1 MRLRIWLRHDGF
13 LLAGI
18 GLALLTIFDP
28 TIGRT
33 LQLASEVEATYHVRL
48 LPALVV
54 LVTLLFVHLLT
65 RRQEL
70 KSRARAAA
78 AEAYAAQERARDLEL
93 LATFGRALAGV
104 LTDDALRAALW
115 RHLPIIAGR
124 SEVWVALGEGP
135 RITTLLDSTGS
146 TNVAVTAEDTSR
158 RVLASRIGHDDPLG
172 TVDGRYRCFIIVAA
186 GRPLGVMG
194 VLNESE
200 PIDDRIARLLNA
212 AAALLG
218 IAVRNVQL
226 FTETREN
233 ALTDSLT
240 QCFNR
245 GHIMQVIEAE
255 LRRAR
260 RTRSP
265 LSVVMLDIDQFKTMN
280 DRAGHLGGDAI
291 LAEIG
296 NRLRAVLRHS
306 DVRGRFGGDE
316 FLIVLPDTPA
326 AGAAYVAE
334 SLRREIE
341 DLVVPVE
348 GFTANITASVGVATA
363 RPDELEAEAL
373 VARVDRALYDA
384 KEAGRN
390 RVVSADGAEITP
402 EAPPRVM
409 RAS

>member
-1 MRLRIWLRHDGF
+1 MRLRISLRHDGF
-13 LLAGI
+13 LLAGLA
-18 GLALLTIFDP
+18 LALLTVFDP

-54 LVTLLFVHLLT
+54 LVTLLIVHLLT

-78 AEAYAAQERARDLEL
+78 AEAHAAQERARDLEL

-104 LTDDALRAALW
+104 LSDDALRAALW

-124 SEVWVALGEGP
+124 SEVWVALGEGS
-135 RITTLLDSTGS
+135 RIATLLDTTGS
-146 TNVAVTAEDTSR
+146 TTVAVTAEDTSR

-172 TVDGRYRCFIIVAA
+172 AVDGRYRCFAIVAA

-194 VLNESE
+194 VLNESD

-291 LAEIG
+291 LSEIG

-341 DLVVPVE
+341 DLAVPVE

-363 RPDELEAEAL
+363 RPDELEPEAL

-390 RVVSADGAEITP
+390 RVVSADGAEI
-402 EAPPRVM
+402 APAAQARVL

>member
-1 MRLRIWLRHDGF
+1 MRLRISLRHDGS
-13 LLAGI
+13 LLAGLA
-18 GLALLTIFDP
+18 LALLTVFDP

-33 LQLASEVEATYHVRL
+33 LQFASEVEAAYHVRL

-54 LVTLLFVHLLT
+54 LVGLLIVHLLT
-65 RRQEL
+65 RRHEL
-70 KSRARAAA
+70 KAKARAAA
-78 AEAYAAQERARDLEL
+78 TEAKAAQERARDLEL

-115 RHLPIIAGR
+115 RHLPLIAGR
-124 SEVWVALGEGP
+124 SEVWVALGESS
-135 RITTLLDSTGS
+135 RIATLLDTTGNA
-146 TNVAVTAEDTSR
+146 TTAVTAEETSR
-158 RVLASRIGHDDPLG
+158 RVLSGRAGHDDPVG
-172 TVDGRYRCFIIVAA
+172 VVDGRYRCFAITAA
-186 GRPLGVMG
+186 GRPLGVIG
-194 VLNESE
+194 VLNKGE
-200 PIDDRIARLLNA
+200 PIDDRTARLLNA
-212 AAALLG
+212 ASALLG

-291 LAEIG
+291 LSAIG

-316 FLIVLPDTPA
+316 FLILLPDTPA

-341 DLVVPVE
+341 DLAVPVE
-348 GFTANITASVGVATA
+348 GFTASVSASVGVATA
-363 RPDELEAEAL
+363 RPDEMEPAAL
-373 VARVDRALYDA
+373 VARVDRALYAA

-390 RVVSADGAEITP
+390 RVVSADADIATT
-402 EAPPRVM
+402 ASLARAL

>member
-1 MRLRIWLRHDGF
+1 
-13 LLAGI
+13 
-18 GLALLTIFDP
+18 
-28 TIGRT
+28 
-33 LQLASEVEATYHVRL
+33 
-48 LPALVV
+48 
-54 LVTLLFVHLLT
+54 
-65 RRQEL
+65 
-70 KSRARAAA
+70 
-78 AEAYAAQERARDLEL
+78 
-93 LATFGRALAGV
+93 
-104 LTDDALRAALW
+104 
-115 RHLPIIAGR
+115 
-124 SEVWVALGEGP
+124 
-135 RITTLLDSTGS
+135 
-146 TNVAVTAEDTSR
+146 
-158 RVLASRIGHDDPLG
+158 LG
-172 TVDGRYRCFIIVAA
+172 TVDGHYRCFAIVAA

-194 VLNESE
+194 VLNEGDA
-200 PIDDRIARLLNA
+200 IDDRAARLLNA

-291 LAEIG
+291 LSAIG

-341 DLVVPVE
+341 DLAVTVE
-348 GFTANITASVGVATA
+348 GFTASVTASVGVATA
-363 RPDELEAEAL
+363 RIDELEPAAL

-390 RVVSADGAEITP
+390 RVVSADGAEVAPATP
-402 EAPPRVM
+402 ARVL